1 MFQRV
6 VLSRFDFVLSGL
18 LDTVFGILNSS
29 SGFLRLSVYKFYRQV
44 VKTNDLYLINQFIR
58 AGYFAKVFD
67 ELFTSLFKENT
78 IFSCLLSIVNEIWT
92 GGNAELMDYVQST
105 FANRFKGTSVFGYF
119 EKIHKKLASINEI
132 PTIKK
137 TCSFDLLANENFF
150 ENIESLKP
158 VKRTE
163 SSNSDPSKKLK
174 LI

>member
-1 MFQRV
+1 M
-6 VLSRFDFVLSGL
+6 
-18 LDTVFGILNSS
+18 
-29 SGFLRLSVYKFYRQV
+29 
-44 VKTNDLYLINQFIR
+44 
-58 AGYFAKVFD
+58 
-67 ELFTSLFKENT
+67 
-78 IFSCLLSIVNEIWT
+78 NEIWT